1 MQRHR
6 QTDVSSDDNQA
17 EANLI
22 GLRDIVGFL
31 VRNWKTIAGSAMAF
45 TVLGIVYLSVAEPT
59 FTATARIVIDPEQA
73 RIASQ
78 DAVSGTIVIETG
90 EVESQVEIIRSEAM
104 AKSVIEELG
113 MTEDPELQEGRSLL
127 SYVMFWRHEDE
138 AAPIAPEW
146 VMRKTVAGFLERLRV
161 WRVGQSYVL
170 DVAYTST
177 DPVKAASVANATAQ
191 AYIKAGLEAKSTAA
205 KSGAGWLESRLAE
218 ISKQANESAQA
229 VEDFRN
235 QNHISQAGATS
246 LDEQQLAETNTQLS
260 AAKADTAAEK
270 AKLAMIERFLQSDTP
285 VDGYVD
291 EALRS
296 IQITALRERL
306 NAASTQLQ
314 ELKSRYGDSGTAVQA
329 AEQEIARLK
338 GEVRAELVRIGQVYR
353 SNLEAAQRREQYVN
367 EQLQATIKSGL
378 DKGMA
383 RVQLG
388 ELESRANT
396 YRQMYQSVMQQLISA
411 LQQESF
417 PVGDSR
423 LVSEAATPLGKSWPK
438 GSLILALSVVLG
450 SLTGLAISAVREV
463 SDRRIKTDGRLR
475 RELGL
480 NRLGTLPYVPSRA
493 ITKSSSQDQFKLLSY
508 VMDHPNEAFS
518 DAVRST
524 KASLDLILR
533 RQGAK
538 VIGITSALPGEGK
551 TTIAS
556 NLAQLYAATGSRTM
570 LIDACASNPTL
581 SRVFATLTQPMHHL
595 TEEVVVP
602 SIGKSRRQRAA
613 AGKENSHQDVAKA
626 EEPRPGE
633 PYPSV
638 SVITPPALMV
648 VDEITHNSNQSYRYL
663 NLQALE
669 AHLDRLREQHDIIIL
684 DLPDLKS
691 TADARIVSAIVDCVV
706 LAVGDQQRVTLDV
719 LNAAIASCGGLDTDS
734 VGVVFNTLR
743 TSKATAP
750 AAGWVKRQH
759 SRLFN

>member
-1 MQRHR
+1 MR
-6 QTDVSSDDNQA
+6 
-17 EANLI
+17 I
-22 GLRDIVGFL
+22 
-31 VRNWKTIAGSAMAF
+31 SA
-45 TVLGIVYLSVAEPT
+45 T
-59 FTATARIVIDPEQA
+59 RID
-73 RIASQ
+73 
-78 DAVSGTIVIETG
+78 
-90 EVESQVEIIRSEAM
+90 
-104 AKSVIEELG
+104 
-113 MTEDPELQEGRSLL
+113 
-127 SYVMFWRHEDE
+127 
-138 AAPIAPEW
+138 
-146 VMRKTVAGFLERLRV
+146 
-161 WRVGQSYVL
+161 
-170 DVAYTST
+170 
-177 DPVKAASVANATAQ
+177 
-191 AYIKAGLEAKSTAA
+191 
-205 KSGAGWLESRLAE
+205 
-218 ISKQANESAQA
+218 
-229 VEDFRN
+229 
-235 QNHISQAGATS
+235 ISQAGATS

-260 AAKADTAAEK
+260 SAKADTAAEK
-270 AKLAMIERFLQSDTP
+270 AKLAMIERFLQSETP

-296 IQITALRERL
+296 TQITALRERL

-314 ELKSRYGDSGTAVQA
+314 ELKSRYGDRGVAVQA
-329 AEQEIARLK
+329 AEEEIARLK
-338 GEVRAELVRIGQVYR
+338 GEVRQELVRIGQVYK

-367 EQLQATIKSGL
+367 EQLQATIQSGL
-378 DKGMA
+378 KKGMA

-388 ELESRANT
+388 ELESRAAT

-423 LVSEAATPLGKSWPK
+423 LVSAAATPLGKSWPK

-463 SDRRIKTDGRLR
+463 SDRRIKNDGRLR

-480 NRLGTLPYVPSRA
+480 NRLGTLPYVPARA
-493 ITKSSSQDQFKLLSY
+493 ISKPTTQDQFKLLNY

-533 RQGAK
+533 RQSAK

-570 LIDACASNPTL
+570 LIDACASNPTS
-581 SRVFATLTQPMHHL
+581 SRVFATLAQPMHHL
-595 TEEVVVP
+595 TEEVVP
-602 SIGKSRRQRAA
+602 TIGKGRSRRI
-613 AGKENSHQDVAKA
+613 GTDKDNNHQDIAKA
-626 EEPRPGE
+626 AEPRSEE

-638 SVITPPALMV
+638 SVITPPALMG
-648 VDEITHNSNQSYRYL
+648 VDEITHSSNQSYRYL

-669 AHLDRLREQHDIIIL
+669 AHLDRLREQHDVIIL

-719 LNAAIASCGGLDTDS
+719 LNAAIASCGGLDTELCRGRVQHASDQQDNGFCS
-734 VGVVFNTLR
+734 GMDQKAASQNVQLDCRGGVRHGV
-743 TSKATAP
+743 
-750 AAGWVKRQH
+750 
-759 SRLFN
+759 

>member
-1 MQRHR
+1 MQRQR
-6 QTDVSSDDNQA
+6 QTDASSDDTQA
-17 EANLI
+17 DANLV

-31 VRNWKTIAGSAMAF
+31 RRNWRTIAGSAMAF
-45 TVLGIVYLSVAEPT
+45 TVCGIAYLWVAEPT

-104 AKSVIEELG
+104 AKSVIEELSL
-113 MTEDPELQEGRSLL
+113 TEDPELQEGRSLL
-127 SYVMFWRHEDE
+127 SYLMFWRKEDDPE
-138 AAPIAPEW
+138 PIAPEW
-146 VMRKTVAGFLERLRV
+146 TMRKTVAGFLERLRV

-170 DVAYTST
+170 DVAYTSI

-260 AAKADTAAEK
+260 AAKADTSAER
-270 AKLAMIERFLQSDTP
+270 AKLAMIERFLQSETP

-296 IQITALRERL
+296 TQITALRERL
-306 NAASTQLQ
+306 NTASTQLE
-314 ELKSRYGDSGTAVQA
+314 ELKSRYGDQGVSVQA
-329 AEQEIARLK
+329 AEQEIIRLK
-338 GEVRAELVRIGQVYR
+338 GEVREELLRIGQVYR

-367 EQLQATIKSGL
+367 EQLQATIQSGL
-378 DKGMA
+378 KKGMA

-423 LVSEAATPLGKSWPK
+423 LVSAAATPLGKSWPK

-450 SLTGLAISAVREV
+450 SLTGLALAAVREV

-480 NRLGTLPYVPSRA
+480 NRLGTLPFVPARA
-493 ITKSSSQDQFKLLSY
+493 ISKASAQEQFRLLSY

-533 RQGAK
+533 RQGAR

-581 SRVFATLTQPMHHL
+581 SRVFATLTQPSHDL
-595 TEEVVVP
+595 TEVP
-602 SIGKSRRQRAA
+602 AIGKGSRQRL
-613 AGKENSHQDVAKA
+613 GTNVGTNQGLTKA
-626 EEPRPGE
+626 SETRSEE

-638 SVITPPALMV
+638 SVITPPALMS

-669 AHLDRLREQHDIIIL
+669 AHLDRLREQHDIVIL

-706 LAVGDQQRVTLDV
+706 LTVGDQQKVTLDV
-719 LNAAIASCGGLDTDS
+719 LNAAISSCGGLDTDS

-743 TSKATAP
+743 GAKATAP
-750 AAGWVKRQH
+750 ASSWTAKRYFKMF
-759 SRLFN
+759 S

>member
-1 MQRHR
+1 M
-6 QTDVSSDDNQA
+6 
-17 EANLI
+17 
-22 GLRDIVGFL
+22 
-31 VRNWKTIAGSAMAF
+31 
-45 TVLGIVYLSVAEPT
+45 
-59 FTATARIVIDPEQA
+59 
-73 RIASQ
+73 
-78 DAVSGTIVIETG
+78 
-90 EVESQVEIIRSEAM
+90 
-104 AKSVIEELG
+104 
-113 MTEDPELQEGRSLL
+113 
-127 SYVMFWRHEDE
+127 
-138 AAPIAPEW
+138 
-146 VMRKTVAGFLERLRV
+146 
-161 WRVGQSYVL
+161 
-170 DVAYTST
+170 
-177 DPVKAASVANATAQ
+177 
-191 AYIKAGLEAKSTAA
+191 
-205 KSGAGWLESRLAE
+205 
-218 ISKQANESAQA
+218 
-229 VEDFRN
+229 
-235 QNHISQAGATS
+235 
-246 LDEQQLAETNTQLS
+246 
-260 AAKADTAAEK
+260 
-270 AKLAMIERFLQSDTP
+270 
-285 VDGYVD
+285 
-291 EALRS
+291 
-296 IQITALRERL
+296 
-306 NAASTQLQ
+306 
-314 ELKSRYGDSGTAVQA
+314 
-329 AEQEIARLK
+329 K
-338 GEVRAELVRIGQVYR
+338 GEVRQELVRIGQVYK

-367 EQLQATIKSGL
+367 EQLQATIQSGL
-378 DKGMA
+378 NKGMA

-388 ELESRANT
+388 ELESRAAT

-423 LVSEAATPLGKSWPK
+423 LVSAAATPLGKSWPK

-463 SDRRIKTDGRLR
+463 SDRRIKNDGRLR

-480 NRLGTLPYVPSRA
+480 NRLGTLPYVPARA
-493 ITKSSSQDQFKLLSY
+493 ISKPTTQDQFKLLNY

-581 SRVFATLTQPMHHL
+581 SRVFATLAQPMHHL
-595 TEEVVVP
+595 TEEVVP
-602 SIGKSRRQRAA
+602 TIGKGRSRRI
-613 AGKENSHQDVAKA
+613 GIDKDNNHQDIAKA
-626 EEPRPGE
+626 AEPRSEE

-638 SVITPPALMV
+638 SVITPPALMG
-648 VDEITHNSNQSYRYL
+648 VDEITHSSNQSYRYL

-669 AHLDRLREQHDIIIL
+669 AHLDRLREQHDVIIL

-743 TSKATAP
+743 TSRTTASAP
-750 AAGWVKRQH
+750 GWIKKQH
-759 SRLFN
+759 AKMFN